1 MNVRVN
7 PKPQLVRAFE
17 CLVWCAVAWFAP
29 GAGCAYQ
36 RADFGFDRQL
46 LQADALTDDGDY
58 AAARALYLSIAP
70 DSERQDLLSYI
81 RYRLAYL
88 TELEGDAAAAL
99 EQYEAIWT
107 HPLGVYD
114 ERAAQAMYRSGRV
127 RRELLGDESGALA
140 MWSDLVRM
148 YPNTT
153 FALDGLTE
161 LVRHARSTGQIEA
174 MRDWL
179 RAVADELARSE
190 VGDNVLYAWAT
201 LTDDDLGDCDLA
213 LEAYETIMTTYTRGG
228 LWDDSLWRTSLCH
241 RRQGRID
248 AEYALLL
255 GFIDAREV
263 SFVAADYDSEYYG
276 DALDRM
282 ATIHEERQQ
291 WQQAIEM
298 WERYLSIFPLT
309 LRADD
314 VTWHIMEL
322 SEETGDR
329 ERRCAGLERMRGEFF
344 ESRWLD
350 DAEALVQRTGGCP

>member
-1 MNVRVN
+1 
-7 PKPQLVRAFE
+7 
-17 CLVWCAVAWFAP
+17 VAWFAP